1 MFQTLSIKYK
11 ESQLRTMQRKVAEWR
26 EQYWQ
31 EEKEIKLTAVAE
43 NNYQTEYISLVFK
56 TEAIKN
62 KVSVLADS

>member
-1 MFQTLSIKYK
+1 
-11 ESQLRTMQRKVAEWR
+11 MQRKVAEWR